1 MIRENTFDHPYYVVW
16 MSFRFSKIIRNIGRW
31 AVYALLPLIFI
42 SCQKKEYSREEAIR
56 SLKVLNGD
64 VSGFLTK
71 AGEMEEM
78 AALRFLW
85 DHDSLPLPFATE
97 KFSADQPWKPYDFNA
112 SKGVYSLDSLRP
124 VFLRKE
130 ESHEVS
136 LLFSGPEIP
145 EGEFMLKDYQA
156 AEISSRPDFP
166 LKLEAEL
173 KLKGLKGEKRMT
185 ISHAAQVS
193 DDLPEAVNSSIKT
206 EDSGVS
212 FTLRRTRKKDDGTLF
227 LQLDVEKKGF
237 HFIRADLNA
246 TIGYSSM
253 GYYFKDIR
261 FNMEV
266 FSHLATGFIRYGL
279 IDPTARD
286 YAASFNAHSD
296 IRLYEMPGK
305 RLVGKLVLSKS
316 PQGDLLDYFIRF
328 KDGSLVPVSEYLPFM
343 DRLLNLKI

>member
-1 MIRENTFDHPYYVVW
+1 MLFTGN
-16 MSFRFSKIIRNIGRW
+16 KIHRNCIIFF
-31 AVYALLPLIFI
+31 VSLSQLLTLV
-42 SCQKKEYSREEAIR
+42 SCQRKEYSKEEAIR

-71 AGEMEEM
+71 AGEMEELT
-78 AALRFLW
+78 ALRFIW
-85 DHDSLPLPFATE
+85 DHDSLPLPFAME

-112 SKGVYSLDSLRP
+112 SKGKYFLDSIHP
-124 VFLRKE
+124 VFLKE
-130 ESHEVS
+130 EESREVS
-136 LLFSGPEIP
+136 LLFSGPKIP
-145 EGEFMLKDYQA
+145 EGEFILQDYQA

-173 KLKGLKGEKRMT
+173 KLKGEKRMT
-185 ISHAAQVS
+185 IFHAAQVS
-193 DDLPEAVNSSIKT
+193 DDLPEVVNSFIKT

-212 FTLRRTRKKDDGTLF
+212 FTLRRTRKKETGTLS
-227 LQLDVEKKGF
+227 LLVNVEKKGF
-237 HFIRADLNA
+237 HFINADMNA

-253 GYYFKDIR
+253 GYYFEDIR

-286 YAASFNAHSD
+286 YASSFNAHSD

-328 KDGSLVPVSEYLPFM
+328 KDGSLVPVSEYLPFL
-343 DRLLNLKI
+343 DKLLNMKI